1 MARSHV
7 RSILQHWYEHTTY
20 YTLFAT
26 LLQDVASS
34 MQQGYQ
40 TFATCACII
49 ATISCVGTF
58 HVFARTLSGAEKVTE
73 MKVNH
78 LAP

>member
-7 RSILQHWYEHTTY
+7 RSILQHWYEHTTCH
-20 YTLFAT
+20 TLFAT
-26 LLQDVASS
+26 LLQDVASC

-40 TFATCACII
+40 TFATWACII
-49 ATISCVGTF
+49 ATVSCVGTL
-58 HVFARTLSGAEKVTE
+58 HVLARTLSSAEKVTE
-73 MKVNH
+73 MKLNH